1 MRVIVLDDDGDQV
14 FEYQV
19 GTPRG
24 AIPADPAE
32 RGAVVEALNEAL
44 DLIEQH
50 SH

>member
-24 AIPADPAE
+24 AIPAELSDRE
-32 RGAVVEALNEAL
+32 AVANALIEAL